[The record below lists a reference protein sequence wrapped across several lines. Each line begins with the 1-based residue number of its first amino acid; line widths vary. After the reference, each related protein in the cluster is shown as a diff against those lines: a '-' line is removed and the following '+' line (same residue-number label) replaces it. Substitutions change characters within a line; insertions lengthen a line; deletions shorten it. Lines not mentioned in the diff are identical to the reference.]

1 MAAWWRKKK
10 PGERPGAVEERI
22 RFKYVSF
29 RELLALN
36 NECLELMAGLQEDL
50 QYVPPRADV
59 LGTRV
64 GAIYQD
70 VEGAVAA
77 LEKLTGSDYSQLR
90 QNVELQRNE
99 VERYIA
105 ACQEVATPRLSAWLS
120 ELDMETVRESGGKA
134 AALGEV
140 RNRIGLPVPDGY
152 VLTTEAY
159 RQFCGIPFW
168 KTIRDE
174 VKRIDL
180 NDLESLKNISA
191 RLRAL
196 IMDAPIPRAMEIAL
210 VERARAL
217 SPLGEG
223 LAVRSSAVGEGGER
237 TFAGQFVSI
246 LNVPPDEVIDAY
258 RRVIAGRFSERALFY
273 RASTGLLEVESP
285 MAVLV
290 LPVIRARASGIM
302 YTRNPNDAGSK
313 DLWITATRGLGLDI
327 ASGRMPADLFVI
339 SRTYHH
345 EVIERNIVHKENAI
359 ALRIGGGI
367 ERNELDP
374 EEAAEPSIDAD
385 TLDMLADWGVRIEQ
399 HFRAPQDI
407 EWAQDES
414 GKLWVLQA
422 RPLAISAPVRSRARA
437 PKGEPLL
444 SGGRTI
450 YPGRVSGKV
459 HLLEDLQKLDST
471 PEGAILFLH
480 RVSPEIIEVFPR
492 IGGLVAERGNVAG
505 HAAALLREFRVP
517 SVFGMTGAFEWLQEG
532 DAVSVD
538 AAQCRLYP
546 GALWPP
552 RASEITL
559 KEIWGDKGAD
569 PISRRLLALTLIDPS
584 GSNFRPAGCKS
595 THDVLRYCHEKAVEA
610 MFAINDLAIERRA
623 GGVKKLLSDLP
634 VHLHVLDLGG
644 GLAPEAAD
652 KDTVRPEQIL
662 SRPFGALWKGVS
674 NPAVSWQRT
683 GAASLSDLA
692 SVISGSFSTQAGAS
706 RALGEE
712 SYLLV
717 ADEYMNLN
725 SRLAYHFSLVDACLS
740 DTPAANYIS
749 FRFAGGGATRSRRN
763 LRACF
768 IEGCLSHYGFRV
780 DRRGDLVNA
789 WLKKAPADE
798 TAACLDMLGRLMA
811 CSSQL
816 DMYMTSHDVMQ
827 WHVRQFIKGNY
838 RFEPEKDAESAA
850 GAP

>member
-1 MAAWWRKKK
+1 MAAWWRRNK
-10 PGERPGAVEERI
+10 PVERPGAVEDRI

-29 RELLALN
+29 RELLSLN

-50 QYVPPRADV
+50 QFVPPRTDV
-59 LGTRV
+59 LGTRI

-70 VEGAVAA
+70 VGGAVAA
-77 LEKLTGSDYSQLR
+77 LEKLTGSGYAQLR
-90 QNVELQRNE
+90 QAVEAQRAE

-105 ACQEVATPRLSAWLS
+105 SCQELAAPRLSAWLS
-120 ELDMETVRESGGKA
+120 ELDMATERESGGKA

-168 KTIRDE
+168 KIIRDE

-180 NDLESLKNISA
+180 NDLESLKAISA
-191 RLRAL
+191 RLRAM
-196 IMDAPIPRAMEIAL
+196 IMDAPIPRAMEIAI

-217 SPLGEG
+217 SPSGAG

-246 LNVPPDEVIDAY
+246 LNVPPEDAIDAF

-285 MAVLV
+285 MAVLF

-302 YTRNPNDAGSK
+302 YTRNPNDPGSK

-327 ASGRMPADLFVI
+327 ASGRMPADLFVA
-339 SRTYHH
+339 SRKYH
-345 EVIERNIVHKENAI
+345 EVIERSIVHKDYAI
-359 ALRIGGGI
+359 SLRPGGGI
-367 ERNELDP
+367 DRIPLDP
-374 EEAAEPSIDAD
+374 SEAAEPSIDAA
-385 TLDMLADWGVRIEQ
+385 TLDLLADWGVRMEQ

-407 EWAQDES
+407 EWAQDED
-414 GKLWVLQA
+414 GKLWVVQA
-422 RPLAISAPVRSRARA
+422 RPLAISAPVRSKARA

-450 YPGRVSGKV
+450 YPGRVSGMV
-459 HLLEDLQKLDST
+459 HLLEDLQGLSGT

-517 SVFGMTGAFEWLQEG
+517 SVFGMTGAFEWLKQG
-532 DAVSVD
+532 DAVSLD

-552 RASEITL
+552 RVAEITL
-559 KEIWGDKGAD
+559 KETWGDKGAD
-569 PISRRLLALTLIDPS
+569 PIARRLLALTLIDPS

-595 THDVLRYCHEKAVEA
+595 THDVLRFCHEKAVEA
-610 MFAINDLAIERRA
+610 MFAINDVAIECRA

-644 GLAPEAAD
+644 GLAAEAAE

-662 SRPFGALWKGVS
+662 SRPFAALWKGVS

-692 SVISGSFSTQAGAS
+692 SVISGSFSMQASAS

-725 SRLAYHFSLVDACLS
+725 SRLAYHFSLVDACVS
-740 DTPAANYIS
+740 DTPAANYVS

-789 WLKKAPADE
+789 WLKKAPAEE
-798 TAACLDMLGRLMA
+798 TEAALDILGRLMA

-827 WHVRQFIKGNY
+827 WHVQQFINGNY
-838 RFEPEKDAESAA
+838 RFEPDKDAGAEASA
-850 GAP
+850 P